1 MTYPS
6 FVLMKFRPI
15 LCLGKKMNR
24 VADEAQKWTPMC
36 PFQRQMIHTKKT
48 YGVVNKKSANTDPK
62 NQATASE
69 RLKLEDL

>member
-1 MTYPS
+1 
-6 FVLMKFRPI
+6 
-15 LCLGKKMNR
+15 MNR